1 MMKPCQGCGLA
12 AIREGEAPMNA
23 QLRLAVR
30 VPVALLFALG
40 SGSCA
45 INPATGESMLSLV
58 TESQEIEM
66 GRAYSQQVEGT
77 MAVYDDPA
85 LGAYVDGIGQQLAA
99 VSERPQLPWSFK
111 VIDDPTVNA
120 FAVPG
125 GFLYVTRG
133 ILTHFNSEAELAAV
147 LGHEI
152 GHVTARHSVEQISR
166 AQLGGLLLGVGSILS
181 EDVRRFGGLAQTG
194 LGILFLSYGRDDE
207 HQADMLGVRYALRKD
222 YDPRE
227 AIEVHEML
235 GRQTEA
241 RGGSGIPNWL
251 STHPSSTDRI
261 DRIRSHVDT
270 VPATRLAATEVRA
283 DEYLRQLDG
292 VVFGEN
298 PRHGFFQ
305 GSLFRHPDLEFEM
318 RFPSDWETANLT
330 QAVMAMSPA
339 EDAIVQLRLS
349 TTAGHAAAPRA
360 FFSQE
365 GVRDRRVS
373 AGTVNGF
380 PATTGNFE
388 VATQDGVLEGLATFL
403 DYDGRTYQILAYTPK
418 GKLSSYDQAF
428 RNSIG
433 SFDRLTDR
441 AALAVEPLQI
451 QLITVQRSTTLRRMA
466 QSRELPILLEALAL
480 VNGLGEDET
489 IPAGRTVKW
498 VIGEPAP
505 GT

>member
-1 MMKPCQGCGLA
+1 
-12 AIREGEAPMNA
+12 MNV
-23 QLRLAVR
+23 QPRLVVR
-30 VPVALLFALG
+30 VTAALLFALV

-58 TESQEIEM
+58 SESQEIEM
-66 GRAYSQQVEGT
+66 GRAYSEQVEGT
-77 MAVYDDPA
+77 MSVYDDPA
-85 LGAYVDGIGQQLAA
+85 LESYVDGIGQQLAA

-194 LGILFLSYGRDDE
+194 LGILFLSYSRDDE
-207 HQADMLGVRYALRKD
+207 HQADMLGVRYSLRKD

-227 AIEVHEML
+227 AIGVHEML

-251 STHPSSTDRI
+251 STHPSSADRI
-261 DRIRSHVDT
+261 ERIRAHVDT
-270 VPATRLAATEVRA
+270 VPAARLAGPSVRA
-283 DEYLRQLDG
+283 DEYLQRIDG
-292 VVFGEN
+292 LVFGAN

-305 GSLFRHPDLEFEM
+305 GTLFRHPDLAFEL

-330 QAVMAMSPA
+330 QAVMAMSPG
-339 EDAIVQLRLS
+339 EDAIVQLTLS
-349 TTAGHAAAPRA
+349 ATAGHAAAARA

-373 AGTVNGF
+373 SGTVNGF
-380 PATTGNFE
+380 PATSGNFE
-388 VATQDGVLEGLATFL
+388 VATQDGVLEGVATFL
-403 DYDGRTYQILAYTPK
+403 DYGGRTYQILAYTPR
-418 GKLSSYDQAF
+418 GKLATYDQVF
-428 RNSIG
+428 RNAIG
-433 SFDRLTDR
+433 SFDRLTDPT
-441 AALAVEPLQI
+441 ALGVEPLEL
-451 QLITVQRSTTLRRMA
+451 QLVTVQRSTTLRRMA
-466 QSRELPILLEALAL
+466 QSRTLPISLETLAI

-498 VIGEPAP
+498 VVGEPVP

>member
-1 MMKPCQGCGLA
+1 
-12 AIREGEAPMNA
+12 
-23 QLRLAVR
+23 
-30 VPVALLFALG
+30 
-40 SGSCA
+40 
-45 INPATGESMLSLV
+45 MLSLV
-58 TESQEIEM
+58 SESQEIEM
-66 GRAYSQQVEGT
+66 GQAYSQQVEAT
-77 MAVYDDPA
+77 MAVYDDA
-85 LGAYVDGIGQQLAA
+85 ELGAYVNQIGQELAA
-99 VSERPQLPWSFK
+99 VSERSQLPWSFK

-227 AIEVHEML
+227 AVEVHRML
-235 GRQTEA
+235 SRQTEL

-251 STHPSSTDRI
+251 STHPSSSDRI
-261 DRIRSHVDT
+261 DRIQAQVDT
-270 VPATRLAATEVRA
+270 IPDARLARTHVRPN
-283 DEYLRQLDG
+283 EYLQQLDG
-292 VVFGEN
+292 VVFGTN
-298 PRHGFFQ
+298 PRHGFFR
-305 GSLFRHPDLEFEM
+305 SALFLHPDLEFQI
-318 RFPSDWETANLT
+318 RFPADWATANLT
-330 QAVMAMSPA
+330 QAVMAQSPN
-339 EDAIVQLRLS
+339 EDAIIQLTLAE
-349 TTAGHAAAPRA
+349 TAGHANAAQS

-365 GVRDRRVS
+365 GVRRRRVS
-373 AGTVNGF
+373 TGTVNGL

-388 VATQDGVLEGLATFL
+388 VATQDGVLEGVATWL
-403 DYDGRTYQILAYTPK
+403 DYDGRTYQILGYTAR
-418 GKLSSYDQAF
+418 GNLSTYDGAI
-428 RNSIG
+428 RATMG

-441 AALAVEPLQI
+441 AALNVEPLRV
-451 QLITVQRSTTLRRMA
+451 QLVTVQRPTTLRRMA
-466 QSRELPILLEALAL
+466 SARPLPIPLETLAMA
-480 VNGLGEDET
+480 NGLTEDEN
-489 IPAGRTVKW
+489 IPAGTTVKW
-498 VIGEPAP
+498 VVGETPP

>member
-1 MMKPCQGCGLA
+1 MPRFMWSP
-12 AIREGEAPMNA
+12 
-23 QLRLAVR
+23 AVLTLT
-30 VPVALLFALG
+30 VL

-45 INPATGESMLSLV
+45 TNPATGERMLSLV
-58 TESQEIEM
+58 SESQEIEM
-66 GRAYSQQVEGT
+66 GQAYSQQVEAT
-77 MAVYDDPA
+77 MAVYDDSE
-85 LGAYVDGIGQQLAA
+85 LGSYVDQIGQELAA

-194 LGILFLSYGRDDE
+194 LGILFLSYSRSDE
-207 HQADMLGVRYALRKD
+207 HQADMLGVRYSLRKD

-227 AIEVHEML
+227 AVEVHRML
-235 GRQTEA
+235 GRQTEL

-251 STHPSSTDRI
+251 STHPSSVDRI
-261 DRIRSHVDT
+261 DRIQAQVDT
-270 VPATRLAATEVRA
+270 IPDARLARTHVRPS
-283 DEYLRQLDG
+283 EYLQQLDG
-292 VVFGEN
+292 VVFGTN

-305 GSLFRHPDLEFEM
+305 SALFLHPDLEFQI
-318 RFPSDWETANLT
+318 RFPSGWATANLT
-330 QAVMAMSPA
+330 QAVMARSPN
-339 EDAIVQLRLS
+339 EDAIIQLTLAE
-349 TTAGHAAAPRA
+349 TAGHANAARA
-360 FFSQE
+360 FFDQE
-365 GVRDRRVS
+365 GVRSRRV
-373 AGTVNGF
+373 ATGTVNGL

-388 VATQDGVLEGLATFL
+388 VATQDGVLEGVATWL
-403 DYDGRTYQILAYTPK
+403 DYGGRTYQILGYTAR
-418 GKLSSYDQAF
+418 GDLSTHDGAI
-428 RNSIG
+428 RATIG

-441 AALAVEPLQI
+441 AALNVEPLHV
-451 QLITVQRSTTLRRMA
+451 QLVTVQRPTTLRRMA
-466 QSRELPILLEALAL
+466 GARALPIPLEALAIA
-480 VNGLGEDET
+480 NGLGEDEN
-489 IPAGRTVKW
+489 IPAGTTVKW
-498 VIGEPAP
+498 VVGENPP